1 MARGNGSLIGIDA
14 TPTASVASGIWTVRE
29 AEQYLRAGKW
39 PSQPTVPGAPAGAPG
54 DGLVSLSWTA
64 VTVSPPVT
72 DYIVQYS
79 DDAGA
84 TWSTFSDGVGTSTT
98 AAVTGLTNGTGYVFR
113 IIAVNALGQGPA
125 GSASATITPAPQAPA
140 YLLMHFDGN
149 LDDSSANE
157 FVATASGNAAVS
169 TTQSKFGGSS
179 LYLDGSGDYVD
190 ISGTDTGPLENGD
203 YTVEAWF
210 RPDGGSSNGAI
221 ATNWEGAQGGD
232 FILGMTGGQLA
243 AFAQQATP
251 VNGDSAYMAGGTI
264 VTGQWHHA
272 ALTRSGNTARLFLDG
287 VMVASASV
295 PYRCNL
301 TPKNQIRIGAYG
313 SGGAYWN
320 FAGYIDELRIIAGTA
335 VYDSDDGFTPPTA
348 PFA

>member
-39 PSQPTVPGAPAGAPG
+39 PSQPTVPGAPTGSPG
-54 DGLVSLSWTA
+54 DGQVSLSWTA

-84 TWSTFSDGVGTSTT
+84 TWSTFSDGVGTSTS
-98 AAVTGLTNGTGYVFR
+98 AVVTGLTNGTGYVFR
-113 IIAVNALGQGPA
+113 ISAVNALGQGPV
-125 GSASATITPAPQAPA
+125 GSASATITPAPQTAA

-149 LDDSSANE
+149 LNDSSANA
-157 FVATASGNAAVS
+157 FGATASGNAAVS

-179 LYLDGSGDYVD
+179 LYLDGSGDYLELA
-190 ISGTDTGPLENGD
+190 GTNTGALEDVD

-210 RPDGGSSNGAI
+210 RADDSSASGTIASNWAGAF
-221 ATNWEGAQGGD
+221 GGD
-232 FILGMTGGQLA
+232 FILAITGGHLA
-243 AFAQQATP
+243 AYAQQASASA
-251 VNGDSAYMAGGTI
+251 GDAAYVSGGTI

-272 ALTRSGNTARLFLDG
+272 ALTRSGTTARLFLDG

-295 PYRCNL
+295 PYKYN
-301 TPKNQIRIGAYG
+301 PASKNPITVGAYG
-313 SGGAYWN
+313 GGSLWN
-320 FAGYIDELRIIAGTA
+320 FAGYIDELRIVVGTA
-335 VYDSDDGFTPPTA
+335 VYDSDLGFTPPAA